1 MEKDYGESY
10 LYLIHKDKER
20 LEKAVD
26 SCDSNTPS
34 IVGNHQY
41 MIERSYEDKE
51 IDNIKRAK
59 LAKEL
64 ASLAEK
70 FGTHCKCMKGT
81 S

>member
-1 MEKDYGESY
+1 MEKPYLESY

-20 LEKAVD
+20 LEKAVN
-26 SCDSNTPS
+26 SCDSHTPS

-51 IDNIKRAK
+51 IDNIKRVN
-59 LAKEL
+59 LAKDL

-70 FGTHCKCMKGT
+70 FSAHCKCMKEI